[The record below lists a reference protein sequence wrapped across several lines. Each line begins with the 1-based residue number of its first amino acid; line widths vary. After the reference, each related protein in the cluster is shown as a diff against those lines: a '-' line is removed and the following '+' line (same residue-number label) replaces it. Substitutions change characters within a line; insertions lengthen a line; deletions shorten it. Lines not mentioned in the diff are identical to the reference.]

1 MFIRKAIS
9 LLCLTWALTMM
20 NTGTAFAVDFNN
32 YDVDGKEL
40 LGSQE
45 IFDINWYLD
54 RIPDYVL
61 NEYFSKGYHME
72 FKSGYLKDTDTPDTA
87 MACYYLDNKEINIR
101 TDLENVKGFTF
112 GNKGIWM
119 GRNMIHEL
127 GHYYYDKYK
136 SQLSDEAKEQMHLNY
151 INRKDWD
158 QACYNENETFAT
170 CFAQFYESCYHN
182 NLEDLPY
189 RELDNIISGG
199 NSKLWD
205 GQTMN

>member
-1 MFIRKAIS
+1 MFIRKALS
-9 LLCLTWALTMM
+9 LLCLTCALTIA
-20 NTGTAFAVDFNN
+20 NTGTAFAVNFNN

-40 LGSQE
+40 LDEQE

-54 RIPDYVL
+54 RVPDYVL

-72 FKSGYLKDTDTPDTA
+72 FKSGYLKDTATPDTA
-87 MACYYLDNKEINIR
+87 MACYYFDNKEINIR
-101 TDLENVKGFTF
+101 TDLENVRGFTF

-119 GRNMIHEL
+119 GRNMMHEL

-136 SQLSDEAKEQMHLNY
+136 NKLSDEAKEQVHLNY

-158 QACYNENETFAT
+158 PSCYNEDETFAV
-170 CFAQFYESCYHN
+170 FFMYFYDGYSHIEQ
-182 NLEDLPY
+182 EELPY

-199 NSKLWD
+199 QSALWD